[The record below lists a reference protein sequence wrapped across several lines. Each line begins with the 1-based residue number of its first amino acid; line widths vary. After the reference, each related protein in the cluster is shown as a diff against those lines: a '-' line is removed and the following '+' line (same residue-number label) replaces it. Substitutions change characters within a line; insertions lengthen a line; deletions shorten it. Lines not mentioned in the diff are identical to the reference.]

1 MIIVNPLKPI
11 YNKNSKILIL
21 GSFPSLISRREN
33 FYYANKNNR
42 FWKIFENIYSVK
54 LVTLKNKINFL
65 LKNKIALWDVIYSC
79 EINNSTDSTIKN
91 VVPNNINIIIKNSN
105 IKHIF
110 ITGKTALRYY
120 KKFFKDVINLSVT
133 YLPSPSSAN
142 ATYSLDKLVEIYKNI
157 LVYL

>member
-1 MIIVNPLKPI
+1 MKLIHPLKPI

-21 GSFPSLISRREN
+21 GSFPSVISRKEN

-42 FWKIFENIYSVK
+42 FWKILEIIFNVK
-54 LVTLKNKINFL
+54 LENMDNKINFL
-65 LKNKIALWDVIYSC
+65 LLNKIALWDVIYSC
-79 EINNSTDSTIKN
+79 EINNSSDCSIKD
-91 VVPNNINIIIKNSN
+91 VVPNNINKIIKNSN

-120 KKFFKDVINLSVT
+120 NKFFKNLININIT

-142 ATYSLDKLVEIYKNI
+142 AIYSLDKLVEIYKDI